1 MPTVYSHPPSDL
13 SRDISCLACRTD
25 LEGLLATVPGAMAI
39 WQALP
44 RRTVA
49 AGEAVLR
56 QGERAQRVWFVRQG
70 LVRCYFLSADGRER
84 NRSFH
89 AEGSWVGWGAPP
101 HVSPSGYMVEA
112 IEPSQLVE
120 LAYTDLANCLR
131 DLPAMRAVLDDG
143 LSAAHAKQAVRE
155 ADLLLLDAPERYRAF
170 REEYRAVEHRLALHQ
185 VASYLGITNVALS
198 RIRARMG
205 LVAPRTR
212 QAPA

>member
-1 MPTVYSHPPSDL
+1 
-13 SRDISCLACRTD
+13 
-25 LEGLLATVPGAMAI
+25 MAI
-39 WQALP
+39 WQKLP

-56 QGERAQRVWFVRQG
+56 QGERAQQVWFVKQG

-89 AEGSWVGWGAPP
+89 AEGTWVGWGAPP
-101 HVSPSGYMVEA
+101 HVSPSAYTVEA

-120 LAYTDLANCLR
+120 LPYTALVDCLR

-143 LSAAHAKQAVRE
+143 LNAAHAKQAARE
-155 ADLLLLDAPERYRAF
+155 ADLLLLDAPGRYQTF
-170 REEYRAVEHRLALHQ
+170 REEYRAVEHRLALHH
-185 VASYLGITNVALS
+185 VASYLGVTNVALS
-198 RIRARMG
+198 RIRSRMG

-212 QAPA
+212 QTPA